1 MGSAA
6 SAQSDHLLAGE
17 LEKPLDARDLSNE
30 SAKAEVSVVGVG
42 VVGVG
47 AEVSVVQ
54 CKNSS
59 WVLRTW
65 SVPIAENTE
74 LRDHIYR
81 EHTVL
86 VQSGSS
92 IWSFDS

>member
-59 WVLRTW
+59 WVLRTLGLFQLLKTQ
-65 SVPIAENTE
+65 NFGT
-74 LRDHIYR
+74 IYIESTR
-81 EHTVL
+81 
-86 VQSGSS
+86 
-92 IWSFDS
+92 F